1 MKSKMAG
8 IVPLLEVNDMIM
20 MGNRPDHR
28 CVFTYVSTVYS
39 KFKEISQKK
48 QQTAEIETDN

>member
-28 CVFTYVSTVYS
+28 CVFTYVSTIYS

-48 QQTAEIETDN
+48 QQTEEIETDN